1 MVGRF
6 ELRFLLMIAS
16 SFIAPFVFFF
26 FFYLY
31 NVTSRLMEGYNLH
44 FTTDPA
50 LSVLLYM
57 LALLFFVFIGI
68 PISLIIER
76 MNKGTRWI
84 NYSLAGIFIG
94 LIISIFNG
102 IEGLDVSLVSYL
114 PWAYAGFSFYIVLVA
129 LEKLT
134 LKLRNGE

>member
-1 MVGRF
+1 
-6 ELRFLLMIAS
+6 
-16 SFIAPFVFFF
+16 
-26 FFYLY
+26 
-31 NVTSRLMEGYNLH
+31 MEGYNLH

-50 LSVLLYM
+50 LAVLLYM